1 MHSFAQQAKDSQDN
15 PSAIVVNVNRVLI
28 PVVVRDK
35 QGQAVGDLKKEDFQ
49 VFDKDKPQTISG
61 FTIQKRG
68 GNEIKTESNAGSG
81 KQLASIPSSAPEQP
95 TTAPQRFI
103 VFLFDDIHLSAEDL
117 ANAQKAGAK
126 MLAGAL
132 ADSDVAAVV
141 SLSGQTNSGL
151 IHLIENKRDSAAL
164 QDAVQQVLLCD
175 PRTIQPMAESLA
187 HSTANRVL
195 AIGAQDV
202 QATYTAIAEFV
213 RRMANLP
220 GQRTM
225 ILVSPG
231 FISISPEALTAESQI
246 TDLAARS
253 NVTISA
259 LDAPGLYTTNVS
271 ASEDLRSS
279 SPQLVAGYRRSAT
292 SLAENPLAELAH
304 ATGGTYFH
312 NSNDLD
318 AGFKRLTEVPDYL
331 YVLEL
336 PLDNVKPD
344 GTIDSKEIAVLDQ
357 IAAWMKVNGEAIYE
371 TRPWKVYG
379 EGPDMVKS
387 GAMEGTSVSK
397 LGAKDI
403 RFTRNKANTVV
414 YAIVLGWPVDS
425 FVVKALGAASATQ
438 PGRVGNVQV
447 LGTDEKLKWNQSA
460 EGLRAELPKRYRP
473 TNDYAASLRI
483 SLA

>member
-1 MHSFAQQAKDSQDN
+1 
-15 PSAIVVNVNRVLI
+15 
-28 PVVVRDK
+28 
-35 QGQAVGDLKKEDFQ
+35 
-49 VFDKDKPQTISG
+49 
-61 FTIQKRG
+61 
-68 GNEIKTESNAGSG
+68 
-81 KQLASIPSSAPEQP
+81 
-95 TTAPQRFI
+95 
-103 VFLFDDIHLSAEDL
+103 
-117 ANAQKAGAK
+117 
-126 MLAGAL
+126 
-132 ADSDVAAVV
+132 
-141 SLSGQTNSGL
+141 
-151 IHLIENKRDSAAL
+151 
-164 QDAVQQVLLCD
+164 
-175 PRTIQPMAESLA
+175 MAESLA